1 MTTSLNIIERAL
13 LDIGVLEGGGSAT
26 AQEASDGLVYLND
39 LIQSLSNEGLMIY
52 QSVTEGFSV
61 TGATSYTMGS
71 GATFSTTRPLSINSA
86 YFRLNGSDY
95 PVSVVNVDQ
104 YNAIVDKSATSDI
117 PDVIYVDYGNPNV
130 TVYFYPVPSSGTIY
144 FTSNK
149 PLTEQATIATV
160 LAMPPG
166 YERMLRLNLAVE
178 MMPMYGVL
186 KQDVMALAAKAKMD
200 IKRLNAVN
208 RRLVVGLGLP
218 IGRNYGNILQGP

>member
-1 MTTSLNIIERAL
+1 MTTALNLIERAL

-26 AQEASDGLVYLND
+26 AQEAADGLVYLND

-71 GATFSTTRPLSINSA
+71 GATFNTTRPITVNSA
-86 YFRLNGSDY
+86 YFTLSGSDY
-95 PVSVVNVDQ
+95 PVSIATVDQ
-104 YNAIVDKSATSDI
+104 YNAISDKDATSDI
-117 PDVIYVDYGNPNV
+117 PDVIYINYGNPNV
-130 TVYFYPVPSSGTIY
+130 TVYVYPVPSSGTLTL
-144 FTSNK
+144 TSSK
-149 PLTEQATIATV
+149 PLTELSTTSTV

-178 MMPMYGVL
+178 MMPQYGVL
-186 KQDVMALAAKAKMD
+186 KQDVMALAMKAKQD
-200 IKRLNAVN
+200 IKRVNAAN

-218 IGRNYGNILQGP
+218 IGRHYGNIITGP